1 MSARATNLAIFAL
14 LLLELASGVGSYLTG
29 SPDGA
34 WVLWVHGIGGMTLI
48 VLLVWK
54 WRIVMR
60 SFMRQ
65 GAGLWALPSALLGV
79 LFLATLAVGL
89 LWVLGAVPEV
99 SIPGY
104 GSMRPMVLHAVLAVV
119 LVIPFTT
126 HASAHWP
133 RVKPADMASRRAAL
147 RTIALG
153 GAGFVLWRGLDA
165 VSTVTAADRRF
176 TGSREEAS
184 FAGNAHPQTSWLGDQ
199 RQHLNRAG
207 WRLHVLGDVR
217 SPFELGYEDME
228 ALASAERRA
237 TLDCTGGWHTTQ
249 DWTGVPLDALLAN
262 AGVGEEAR
270 SVVVRSVTG
279 YSRRFPMGE
288 ARGLLLATHVGGEP
302 LSAGHG
308 FPARLVAPGR
318 RGYHWVK
325 WVVSIEVS
333 ARPSWWQPPL
343 PLQ

>member
-14 LLLELASGVGSYLTG
+14 LMLELASGIGSYLTG

-89 LWVLGAVPEV
+89 LWVLGAAPEV
-99 SIPGY
+99 AIPGY

-119 LVIPFTT
+119 LVIPFAT

-133 RVKPADMASRRAAL
+133 RVKPANMASRRAAL

-153 GAGFVLWRGLDA
+153 GAGFVLWRGLDV

-184 FAGNAHPQTSWLGDQ
+184 FTGNAHPQTNWLGDQ

-217 SPFELGYEDME
+217 SPFELRLRGHGGPRQ
-228 ALASAERRA
+228 RRA
-237 TLDCTGGWHTTQ
+237 TRDARLHGRLAHDAGLDRRAPRRAARRRRRGRGGTQ
-249 DWTGVPLDALLAN
+249 RRRALGHRLLA
-262 AGVGEEAR
+262 A
-270 SVVVRSVTG
+270 
-279 YSRRFPMGE
+279 
-288 ARGLLLATHVGGEP
+288 
-302 LSAGHG
+302 
-308 FPARLVAPGR
+308 
-318 RGYHWVK
+318 
-325 WVVSIEVS
+325 
-333 ARPSWWQPPL
+333 L
-343 PLQ
+343 PDG

>member
-29 SPDGA
+29 GPDGA

-89 LWVLGAVPEV
+89 LWVLGAAPEAP
-99 SIPGY
+99 IPGY

-119 LVIPFTT
+119 LVIPFAT

-153 GAGFVLWRGLDA
+153 GAGFVLWRGLDVVSDGHRRRPALHRLARGGELHRQRPPTDELARRPAPAPQPRGLAPPCPRRRA
-165 VSTVTAADRRF
+165 VAIRARLR
-176 TGSREEAS
+176 GHR
-184 FAGNAHPQTSWLGDQ
+184 GP
-199 RQHLNRAG
+199 RQ
-207 WRLHVLGDVR
+207 
-217 SPFELGYEDME
+217 
-228 ALASAERRA
+228 RRA
-237 TLDCTGGWHTTQ
+237 TRDARLHGRLAHDAGLDRCAPRRAARRRRRGRGGTQ
-249 DWTGVPLDALLAN
+249 RRRALGHRLLA
-262 AGVGEEAR
+262 A
-270 SVVVRSVTG
+270 
-279 YSRRFPMGE
+279 
-288 ARGLLLATHVGGEP
+288 
-302 LSAGHG
+302 
-308 FPARLVAPGR
+308 
-318 RGYHWVK
+318 
-325 WVVSIEVS
+325 
-333 ARPSWWQPPL
+333 L
-343 PLQ
+343 PDG